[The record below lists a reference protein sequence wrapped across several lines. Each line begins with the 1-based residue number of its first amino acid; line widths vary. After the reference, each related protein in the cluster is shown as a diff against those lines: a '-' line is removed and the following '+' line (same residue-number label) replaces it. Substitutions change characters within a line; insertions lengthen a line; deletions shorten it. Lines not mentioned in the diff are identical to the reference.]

1 MKFMPTKMT
10 LFWKKYRFEIGLF
23 VFYALLALA
32 FTYPLVLNLGNS
44 IYGVPGDHFGQLWES
59 WWRKNALLAG
69 ESLSYT
75 PLIYAPTGFDF
86 SSSPLQPL
94 PMVFNLGLTLL
105 TNEVLALNILLL
117 LSFPLAG
124 LAVYLLVKKLT
135 GNRLAGAFSGLVYAF
150 SMYHISHAWEHSSL
164 ISIYW
169 MPFYVL
175 ALVNFDEKK
184 NIKSAIIAALLF
196 ALVLLDNFYYGFT
209 MVFFSGFFF
218 LFRLRK
224 YLNWRSLKLFLLFA
238 FCSLLFVSPFILPIV
253 KRALLPSTLEP
264 WVAQGSYERSL
275 HDLNWFSARPWF
287 YILPSSSHPLW
298 GRVSKNILDWLAARP
313 PEYLTQPYA
322 RMEHNLFLGW
332 TAILLSATAVVTTL
346 RTKKVQS
353 YIWLFLFLGIIMMGF
368 SAPPM
373 VSVSGFK
380 IYFPAHFLYK
390 VLPMFRAYARFGVLV
405 LLCVAVLAGFGLKA
419 LLKKIKSPR
428 RCFYVSMFLCSLV
441 ILEVLLPPFNVD
453 LTPPPVYQWLKEQP
467 GDFIIIEFP
476 PRSDHS
482 GLLYQRVH
490 GKRLFNPAMESPF
503 DVLYADD
510 DQVSSQAL
518 LLREFRERPDKVS
531 RLGVKYLIAHEGDP
545 FLDFN
550 LEYFGGDYFKMVQQF
565 PGVGVY
571 EVCGEAVPEDVRE
584 D

>member
-1 MKFMPTKMT
+1 MFEKI
-10 LFWKKYRFEIGLF
+10 KKYRFEIGLF
-23 VFYALLALA
+23 VFYTLLALA
-32 FTYPLVLNLGNS
+32 VSYPLVLNLGNS
-44 IYGVPGDHFGQLWES
+44 VYGVRGDHFLQLWGD
-59 WWRKNALLAG
+59 WWRKEALFSGKPLFFTSWINAPFGCAY
-69 ESLSYT
+69 EAT
-75 PLIYAPTGFDF
+75 IF
-86 SSSPLQPL
+86 QPL
-94 PMVFNLGLTLL
+94 PTVLRLAVTVL
-105 TNEVLALNILLL
+105 TNEVFSLNFWFI

-428 RCFYVSMFLCSLV
+428 RCFYVFMFLCSLV
-441 ILEVLLPPFNVD
+441 IFEVLLPPFNVD
-453 LTPPPVYQWLKEQP
+453 LTPPEAYRWLAEQP
-467 GDFIIIEFP
+467 GDFIIMEYP
-476 PRSDHS
+476 PRSDHTD
-482 GLLYQRVH
+482 LLYQRAH
-490 GKRLFNPAMESPF
+490 RKRLFDPWRSESGQIPEEIVA
-503 DVLYADD
+503 DVAAFPNELKDFG
-510 DQVSSQAL
+510 
-518 LLREFRERPDKVS
+518 LRYIIF
-531 RLGVKYLIAHEGDP
+531 HENDRVTP
-545 FLDFN
+545 VRS
-550 LEYFGGDYFKMVQQF
+550 DYFAREGFEITVEF
-565 PGVGVY
+565 PNVIVFEVVGK
-571 EVCGEAVPEDVRE
+571 
-584 D
+584 